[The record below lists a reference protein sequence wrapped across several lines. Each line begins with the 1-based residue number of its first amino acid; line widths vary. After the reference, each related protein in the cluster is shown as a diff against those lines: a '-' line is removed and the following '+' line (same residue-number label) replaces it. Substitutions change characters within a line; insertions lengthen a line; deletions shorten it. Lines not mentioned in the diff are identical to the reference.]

1 MTCTAAIESEAVT
14 IDEVIC
20 EIENSVISE
29 RGETRIDDQLSDA
42 AMEDRKMKGYF

>member
-1 MTCTAAIESEAVT
+1 MTCTAAIESSAVT
-14 IDEVIC
+14 IDEVII
-20 EIENSVISE
+20 EIESSVISE